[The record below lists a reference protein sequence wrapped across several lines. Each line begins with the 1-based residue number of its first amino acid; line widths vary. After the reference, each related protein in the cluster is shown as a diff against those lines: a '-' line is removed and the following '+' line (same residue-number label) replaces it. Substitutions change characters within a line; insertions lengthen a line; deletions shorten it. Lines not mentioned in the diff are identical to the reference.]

1 MPGTGFRTSVS
12 NRAATLLP
20 GGPGSQPMPVTDFF
34 IYEAAQV
41 EEIITN
47 EASDLSANGT
57 SNTSNIGRARIR
69 FINTGK
75 NVDSSELPWADPL
88 LPHQTV
94 YPLTGEYVLVFKAQV
109 PDIDGKIKGR
119 YWYIGPINTKRQ
131 ITENAHPLL
140 GILVSQPPNTILK
153 NQRKTALGVL
163 TQTTPNINK
172 VGKEFKKQNVNPL
185 KPFEGDII
193 YQGRYGQSI
202 RFGSSQMVGS
212 SLGEQFPNIILRAGQ
227 GPDTAKTSD
236 DRGESSLT
244 NESINQDAS
253 SIYLV
258 SKQIL
263 GLIPA
268 TYGTNIHLSSLLEK
282 PFAFD
287 GASILLNSDRV
298 ILNSKATSIF
308 MFARK
313 GIHLNSLEDGVTVDT
328 AGPVLFKTP
337 NNISIFGEKTV
348 DVTSKEDSLFVA
360 RRDVIVSGDRNVTFY
375 GNEIFLG
382 GRSSQ
387 ASPIVMAKPLKMFML
402 ELLRTIMSTSPL
414 TLGPSGLINPALV
427 ARLLIVYSKYM
438 VFPDPF
444 NPLWAS
450 NDNFVMKTNEQTLS
464 GPTSLPPNQSFKQ
477 VSGLGTRGPGD
488 APTFARNEIDNAGL
502 QQARKLFNNE
512 LVAKL

>member
-1 MPGTGFRTSVS
+1 MPGSGFRTSVS
-12 NRAATLLP
+12 NKAATLLP
-20 GGPGSQPMPVTDFF
+20 GGPGSQPMPTTDFF

-41 EEIITN
+41 EEIVTN
-47 EASDLSANGT
+47 EASNLSAN
-57 SNTSNIGRARIR
+57 NTSATANTGRAKVR

-75 NVDSSELPWADPL
+75 GVNSSELPWADPL
-88 LPHQTV
+88 LPHQTM
-94 YPLTGEYVLVFKAQV
+94 YPLVGEYVLVFKML
-109 PDIDGKIKGR
+109 GT

-140 GILVSQPPNTILK
+140 GVAASQPANDLFK

-163 TQTTPNINK
+163 TQAQPNINR
-172 VGKEFKKQNVNPL
+172 VGTTFKKQNVNPL
-185 KPFEGDII
+185 KSFEGDII

-227 GPDTAKTSD
+227 GPDTAKTAD

-244 NESINQDAS
+244 NEAINQDAS

-313 GIHLNSLEDGVTVDT
+313 GIHLNSLEDGITLDT
-328 AGPVLFKTP
+328 AGPVSIKTP

-348 DVTSKEDSLFVA
+348 DITSKEDGLFVA
-360 RRDVIVSGDRNVTFY
+360 RRDVNISGDRNITIY

-387 ASPIVMAKPLKMFML
+387 ASPIAMAKPLKMFML
-402 ELLRTIMSTSPL
+402 ELLRTLMSTSPL
-414 TLGPSGLINPALV
+414 TIGPSGLINPALV

-450 NDNFVMKTNEQTLS
+450 NDNFVMKTNEQTMS
-464 GPTSLPPNQSFKQ
+464 GPTYLPRNQSFKQ
-477 VSGLGTRGPGD
+477 VSGLGTRGSAD
-488 APTFARNEIDNAGL
+488 AVTFARNEIDNAGL
-502 QQARKLFNNE
+502 QQARKLFDNE

>member
-12 NRAATLLP
+12 NKVATLLP
-20 GGPGSQPMPVTDFF
+20 GGPGSQPMPTTDFF

-41 EEIITN
+41 EEIVTN
-47 EASDLSANGT
+47 EASNLSSTNSATANT
-57 SNTSNIGRARIR
+57 GRAKVR

-75 NVDSSELPWADPL
+75 GTNSSELPWADPL
-88 LPHQTV
+88 LPHQTIQ
-94 YPLTGEYVLVFKAQV
+94 PLVGEYVLVFKML
-109 PDIDGKIKGR
+109 GT
-119 YWYIGPINTKRQ
+119 YFYIGPINTKRQ

-140 GILVSQPPNTILK
+140 GVAASQPVGDLFK

-163 TQTTPNINK
+163 TQARPNINK
-172 VGKEFKKQNVNPL
+172 VGTNFKKQNVNPL

-227 GPDTAKTSD
+227 GPDTAKTTD
-236 DRGESSLT
+236 DKGESSLT

-263 GLIPA
+263 GLVPA
-268 TYGTNIHLSSLLEK
+268 TYGTNVHLSSLLEK
-282 PFAFD
+282 PFAFS

-328 AGPVLFKTP
+328 AGPILFKTP

-348 DVTSKEDSLFVA
+348 DVTSKEDGLFIA
-360 RRDVIVSGDRNVTFY
+360 KRDVSISGDRNVTLY

-402 ELLRTIMSTSPL
+402 ELLRTLMSTSPL

-427 ARLLIVYSKYM
+427 ARLLMVYSKYM
-438 VFPDPF
+438 VLPDPF

-464 GPTSLPPNQSFKQ
+464 GPTNLPPNQSFKQ
-477 VSGLGTRGPGD
+477 VSGLGTRSSAD
-488 APTFARNEIDNAGL
+488 AATFAKNEIDNAGL
-502 QQARKLFNNE
+502 QQVRKLFDDE

>member
-12 NRAATLLP
+12 NKAATLLP
-20 GGPGSQPMPVTDFF
+20 GGPGSQPMPTTDFF

-41 EEIITN
+41 EEIVTN
-47 EASDLSANGT
+47 EASNLSSTNSATANT
-57 SNTSNIGRARIR
+57 GRAKVR

-75 NVDSSELPWADPL
+75 GTNSSELPWADPL
-88 LPHQTV
+88 LPHQTIQ
-94 YPLTGEYVLVFKAQV
+94 PLVGEYVLVFKML
-109 PDIDGKIKGR
+109 GT
-119 YWYIGPINTKRQ
+119 YFYIGPINTKRQ

-140 GILVSQPPNTILK
+140 GVAASQPVGDLFK

-163 TQTTPNINK
+163 TQARPNINK
-172 VGKEFKKQNVNPL
+172 VGTNFKKQNVNPL

-227 GPDTAKTSD
+227 GPDTAKTTD
-236 DRGESSLT
+236 DKGESSLT

-263 GLIPA
+263 GLVPA

-282 PFAFD
+282 PFAFS

-328 AGPVLFKTP
+328 AGPILFKTP

-348 DVTSKEDSLFVA
+348 DVTSKEDGLFIA
-360 RRDVIVSGDRNVTFY
+360 KRDVSISGDRNVTLY

-402 ELLRTIMSTSPL
+402 ELLRTLMSTSPL
-414 TLGPSGLINPALV
+414 TLGPSGLINPALI
-427 ARLLIVYSKYM
+427 ARLLMVYSKYM
-438 VFPDPF
+438 VLPDPF

-464 GPTSLPPNQSFKQ
+464 GPTNLPPNQSFKQ
-477 VSGLGTRGPGD
+477 VSGLGTRSSAD
-488 APTFARNEIDNAGL
+488 AATFTKNEIDNAGL
-502 QQARKLFNNE
+502 QQVRKLFDDE

>member
-1 MPGTGFRTSVS
+1 MPGIGFRTSVS
-12 NRAATLLP
+12 NKAATLLP
-20 GGPGSQPMPVTDFF
+20 GGPGSQPMPTTDFF

-41 EEIITN
+41 EEIVQN
-47 EASDLSANGT
+47 EASNLSSTSSATANT
-57 SNTSNIGRARIR
+57 GRVKIR

-75 NVDSSELPWADPL
+75 GTNSSELDWADPL
-88 LPHQTV
+88 LPHQTIS
-94 YPLTGEYVLVFKAQV
+94 PLIGEYVLVFKMLGTYFYV
-109 PDIDGKIKGR
+109 
-119 YWYIGPINTKRQ
+119 GPINTKRQ

-140 GILVSQPPNTILK
+140 GLAASQPTNQIFK

-163 TQTTPNINK
+163 TQAKPNINK
-172 VGKEFKKQNVNPL
+172 VGTNFKKQKINPL
-185 KPFEGDII
+185 KSFEGDII

-227 GPDTAKTSD
+227 GPDTAKTTD
-236 DRGESSLT
+236 DKGESSLT

-313 GIHLNSLEDGVTVDT
+313 GIHLNSLEDGVTIDT
-328 AGPVLFKTP
+328 AGPILFKTP

-348 DVTSKEDSLFVA
+348 DVTSKEDGLFIA
-360 RRDVIVSGDRNVTFY
+360 KRDVNISGDRNVTLY

-382 GRSSQ
+382 GRGAQ
-387 ASPIVMAKPLKMFML
+387 ASPIVMAKPLKLFL
-402 ELLRTIMSTSPL
+402 FELLRTLMSTSPL
-414 TLGPSGLINPALV
+414 VVGPFGLVNPALI
-427 ARLLIVYSKYM
+427 ARMMIVYSKYM

-450 NDNFVMKTNEQTLS
+450 NDNFVMKTNEQTMS
-464 GPTSLPPNQSFKQ
+464 GLTYLPINQSFKQ
-477 VSGLGTRGPGD
+477 VSGLGTRSSAD
-488 APTFARNEIDNAGL
+488 AARFARNEVDNAGL
-502 QQARKLFNNE
+502 QQARKLFDNE